1 MKKNFSGITACFL
14 MLSLAIGE
22 SSALAEMKID
32 QTPKTKVVTTDEE
45 RTEKYNDICADI
57 GINEDGYYALMG
69 DIEINYSKD
78 AVDYIYVEDLAVLT
92 FSVSSEYKGGVW
104 VLDLDEGQKAIDEL
118 TEVVEILKA
127 SGNSELTSRIE
138 AVIETISNS
147 GPFTQ
152 AST

>member
-1 MKKNFSGITACFL
+1 MKKNFLGITACFL

-45 RTEKYNDICADI
+45 RTEKYNDICVDI

-78 AVDYIYVEDLAVLT
+78 AVDYIYVEDPAVLT
-92 FSVSSEYKGGVW
+92 FNVSSEYKGGVW
-104 VLDLDEGQKAIDEL
+104 VMDLDEGQKAIDEL
-118 TEVVEILKA
+118 TEIVEILKA

-138 AVIETISNS
+138 TVIETISNS

-152 AST
+152 AIT

>member
-1 MKKNFSGITACFL
+1 MKKNYLGITACFL

-45 RTEKYNDICADI
+45 RTEKYNDICVDI

-78 AVDYIYVEDLAVLT
+78 AVDYIYVEDPAVLT

-118 TEVVEILKA
+118 TEIVEILKA